1 MWPQKAKMP
10 SKSSDVYDYY
20 YENYLILYNLYG
32 RGRPRVTR
40 EQYEQ
45 LDDELMNIV
54 GQAENSDL
62 THPQIVRVRDI
73 EFVLMDDIAEA
84 LLDRPSTST

>member
-1 MWPQKAKMP
+1 MS

-32 RGRPRVTR
+32 RGRPRVSR

-45 LDDELMNIV
+45 MDDELMEIV
-54 GQAENSDL
+54 ARGDSGSLERKDIA
-62 THPQIVRVRDI
+62 RVRDI
-73 EFVLMDDIAEA
+73 EYVLMDDVAEA
-84 LLDRPSTST
+84 LLDRPGTAK

>member
-1 MWPQKAKMP
+1 MS

-32 RGRPRVTR
+32 RGRPRVSR
-40 EQYEQ
+40 EQYEE
-45 LDDELMNIV
+45 LDTELMTIV
-54 GQAENSDL
+54 AAADAGLNHDQF
-62 THPQIVRVRDI
+62 TRVRDI
-73 EFVLMDDIAEA
+73 EYILMDDVAEA

>member
-1 MWPQKAKMP
+1 MT

-32 RGRPRVTR
+32 RGRPRITR

-45 LDDELMNIV
+45 MDSELMKIV
-54 GQAENSDL
+54 SDAENGEFE
-62 THPQIVRVRDI
+62 HEQMVRVRDI
-73 EFVLMDDIAEA
+73 EYVLMDDVAEA
-84 LLDRPSTST
+84 LLDRPSTSV

>member
-1 MWPQKAKMP
+1 MP

-45 LDDELMNIV
+45 LDSELMQIV
-54 GQAENSDL
+54 AQAESGEL

-73 EFVLMDDIAEA
+73 EYMLMDDVAAA

>member
-1 MWPQKAKMP
+1 MS

-45 LDDELMNIV
+45 LDSELMRLV
-54 GQAENSDL
+54 STAENDQL
-62 THPQIVRVRDI
+62 NHQQMVRVRDI
-73 EFVLMDDIAEA
+73 EYVLMDDVAEA
-84 LLDRPSTST
+84 LLDRPSTSM

>member
-1 MWPQKAKMP
+1 MT

-32 RGRPRVTR
+32 RGRPRVSR

-45 LDDELMNIV
+45 LDAELMQIV
-54 GQAENSDL
+54 ARGESSELNRED
-62 THPQIVRVRDI
+62 IVRVRDI
-73 EFVLMDDIAEA
+73 EYILMDDVAEA
-84 LLDRPSTST
+84 LLDRPGARS

>member
-1 MWPQKAKMP
+1 MS

-40 EQYEQ
+40 EQYEK
-45 LDDELMNIV
+45 LDSELMQLV
-54 GQAENSDL
+54 STAEND
-62 THPQIVRVRDI
+62 QINHQQMVRVRDI
-73 EFVLMDDIAEA
+73 EYVLMDDVAEA
-84 LLDRPSTST
+84 LLDRPSTSM

>member
-1 MWPQKAKMP
+1 MS

-45 LDDELMNIV
+45 LDAELMQLV
-54 GQAENSDL
+54 ASAENN
-62 THPQIVRVRDI
+62 QISHNQMVRVRDI
-73 EFVLMDDIAEA
+73 EYVLMDDVAEA
-84 LLDRPSTST
+84 LLDRPSTSV

>member
-1 MWPQKAKMP
+1 MP
-10 SKSSDVYDYY
+10 AKSSDVYDYY

-32 RGRPRVTR
+32 RGRPRITR

-45 LDDELMNIV
+45 LDTELMDLV
-54 GQAENSDL
+54 SSADSDDL
-62 THPQIVRVRDI
+62 DHSQILRVRDI
-73 EFVLMDDIAEA
+73 EYMLMDDVAEA

>member
-1 MWPQKAKMP
+1 MP

-40 EQYEQ
+40 EEYEQ
-45 LDDELMNIV
+45 LDSELMQIV
-54 GQAENSDL
+54 GQAELGDL
-62 THPQIVRVRDI
+62 SHPQIVRVRDI
-73 EFVLMDDIAEA
+73 EYVLMDDIAEA

>member
-1 MWPQKAKMP
+1 MS

-45 LDDELMNIV
+45 LDSELMQLV
-54 GQAENSDL
+54 STAEND
-62 THPQIVRVRDI
+62 QINHQQMVRVRDI
-73 EFVLMDDIAEA
+73 EYVLMDDVAEA
-84 LLDRPSTST
+84 LLDRPSTSM

>member
-1 MWPQKAKMP
+1 MS

-40 EQYEQ
+40 EQYED
-45 LDDELMNIV
+45 LDSELMTIV
-54 GQAENSDL
+54 AKADEGLNHDEF
-62 THPQIVRVRDI
+62 TRVRDI
-73 EFVLMDDIAEA
+73 EYILMDDVAEA